1 MEDAGKKASH
11 AASGGK
17 NNSALRAAVEEAEI
31 LLAFASGRGIALAPE
46 VVKALVKSKTL
57 LSGDLDAP
65 DTFEQQAAF
74 WDAREKLAEAVRPV
88 TIASLKATTQTLS
101 RTGRLGDLL
110 DRWFGE
116 KPFTKADRAVHQ
128 FRTWAFWALL
138 GLLVLQVYWIVGSRV
153 TADIKPL
160 LQSVADNQQKQD
172 REQDKLDQQRARS
185 PTAADAADSHEW
197 QRLEA
202 QAQEFERQMLIRYE
216 ILQKWNEVWRK
227 PLALLGVLPAQSEQA
242 EPGSPYLLLQKA
254 MLTAEFASHGLER
267 YILPLLYGFLGA
279 CLYVLR
285 TLASDIKALAYTP
298 EQNTLYRLRV
308 YMGMLAGLIIIW
320 FLPVT
325 EADPGLKSLT
335 PFALAFLAGYSIDLL
350 FALMDKLIAAFSGK

>member
-1 MEDAGKKASH
+1 MEDAGKKTSH
-11 AASGGK
+11 IGGGK
-17 NNSALRAAVEEAEI
+17 NESALRVAVEEAEI

-46 VVKALVKSKTL
+46 VVKALVRSKTL
-57 LSGDLDAP
+57 LSGDPAAP

-74 WDAREKLAEAVRPV
+74 WEAREKLAEAVRPV

-101 RTGRLGDLL
+101 RTGMLGDTL

-116 KPFTKADRAVHQ
+116 KPFTRADRAVHQ

-138 GLLVLQVYWIVGSRV
+138 GLLVVQVYWIVGSRV
-153 TADIKPL
+153 TGDIKPL
-160 LQSVADNQQKQD
+160 LLSVAENQQQQD
-172 REQDKLDQQRARS
+172 QERDRLEQQRARS
-185 PTAADAADSHEW
+185 PASADAADSPEL
-197 QRLEA
+197 QGLEA
-202 QAQEFERQMLIRYE
+202 KSQEFERQMLVRHE

-227 PLALLGVLPAQSEQA
+227 PLAILRVLPAGAENG
-242 EPGSPYLLLQKA
+242 EPGNHYLLLQKA
-254 MLTAEFASHGLER
+254 MLTAEFASHALER

-279 CLYVLR
+279 CLFVLR
-285 TLASDIKALAYTP
+285 TLATDIKALAYTP